1 MGYKNVDMRCITLEN
16 VDYFVKMKHKIKNIK
31 ILSLPKL
38 FRFLTLSAVVSYSI
52 ICKVKNHFVL
62 DFLKDI
68 NIS

>member
-1 MGYKNVDMRCITLEN
+1 MDYKNVDMRYITLEN
-16 VDYFVKMKHKIKNIK
+16 VDYFDKMKHKIKNIK

-38 FRFLTLSAVVSYSI
+38 FRFVSYSI
-52 ICKVKNHFVL
+52 ICKVKNYFVL